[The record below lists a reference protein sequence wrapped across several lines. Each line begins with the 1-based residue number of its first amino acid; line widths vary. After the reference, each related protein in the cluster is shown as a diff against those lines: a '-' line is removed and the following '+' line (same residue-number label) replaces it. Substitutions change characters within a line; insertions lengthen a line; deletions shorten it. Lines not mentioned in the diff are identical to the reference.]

1 MKKITSSDS
10 LVTISHYKN
19 ILTTEG
25 IPAFIKNEHLGGIL
39 GEMPFQEVWP
49 QLWVENDLD
58 YDRAKQLIDAQTILT
73 KARARCGAANAVMK
87 RTKAS
92 SVPAGPAGSRASSQG
107 ASSGVGAKA

>member
-19 ILTTEG
+19 ILISEG

-49 QLWVENDLD
+49 ELWVANDLD
-58 YDRAKQLIDAQTILT
+58 YDRAKQLIDVDTIIEESPGAGWRCRRCKEDHEAQFGACWSCGE
-73 KARARCGAANAVMK
+73 AR
-87 RTKAS
+87 
-92 SVPAGPAGSRASSQG
+92 
-107 ASSGVGAKA
+107 